1 MAIEANKDQV
11 KRFDDTHL
19 QKLSSER
26 KAQTARY
33 DRKHRL
39 PSSAKAPS
47 QLIDEDSPW
56 KTLHQ
61 NYLQAAVLTNA
72 GLWSFAPQGVSK
84 FGHLADGLLDLILVE
99 PTGRKEFLRYVK
111 RNGNAK
117 NQVSGSNGLIDN
129 VIGSYLFLHST
140 NFLSRN

>member
-1 MAIEANKDQV
+1 M
-11 KRFDDTHL
+11 
-19 QKLSSER
+19 QKLNSE
-26 KAQTARY
+26 KHAQAARF

-39 PSSAKAPS
+39 PSSATASS

-61 NYLQAAVLTNA
+61 NYLQVAVSTNA

-84 FGHLADGLLDLILVE
+84 FGHLADGLLDLILIE

-111 RNGNAK
+111 RNGNSK
-117 NQVSGSNGLIDN
+117 NQVNESNGATD
-129 VIGSYLFLHST
+129 SDTFSFLFLHST
-140 NFLSRN
+140 TFLSRN

>member
-1 MAIEANKDQV
+1 M
-11 KRFDDTHL
+11 
-19 QKLSSER
+19 QKLNSD
-26 KAQTARY
+26 KKVQAARY

-39 PSSAKAPS
+39 SSSAKASS

-61 NYLQAAVLTNA
+61 NYLQVAVSTNA

-84 FGHLADGLLDLILVE
+84 FGHLADGLLDLILIE

-111 RNGNAK
+111 RNGNSK
-117 NQVSGSNGLIDN
+117 NQVSKFDGTVNL
-129 VIGSYLFLHST
+129 VIFAFLFLHST
-140 NFLSRN
+140 TSLSQN